1 MKEKN
6 GHYSTIRQRGFPQ
19 TPTVSAETLKS
30 FPAVSRMVRKCLYRI
45 RTDSY
50 LSVRIF
56 TKGNEKIGMYAFS
69 ERDGGWTT
77 VREPVP
83 RGLPT
88 FVMSEEKK
96 YLIFFYDFRA
106 KV

>member
-1 MKEKN
+1 
-6 GHYSTIRQRGFPQ
+6 
-19 TPTVSAETLKS
+19 
-30 FPAVSRMVRKCLYRI
+30 MVRKCLYRI

-56 TKGNEKIGMYAFS
+56 TKGNEKRGMYAFS